1 MSWSGPRGGSRKDAA
16 GAQEEGGST
25 EGQCGAESTEGACL
39 GNAVRM
45 WRQRMQQASPLPVS
59 LLTLY
64 GAERAVLSLS
74 KNLS

>member
-45 WRQRMQQASPLPVS
+45 WRQRMQQAEPSSSLTADPVRS
-59 LLTLY
+59 GASCSLTL
-64 GAERAVLSLS
+64 
-74 KNLS
+74 